1 MTPWAISRERGKIFS
16 LGPRAGQLWVLKLM
30 KPGSQWR
37 RNHCHACFLAGLNRP
52 WHCHRQAALL
62 RFWLNPVSD
71 SDSSACHRDRDG
83 SGLTRS
89 GNLNLVSQPLR
100 LAARLRASRTEKRKV
115 THGTGI
121 AEHRCLDLGEILVPG
136 RQRRKW
142 QGNTVTAGA
151 VTVAGARA
159 AAARAMELA
168 GLVHNTSNKTVF

>member
-1 MTPWAISRERGKIFS
+1 MKQQESLRNSHPDDDPVGNFPGTRENFQPWAAGGPA
-16 LGPRAGQLWVLKLM
+16 LGFKTNEGL
-30 KPGSQWR
+30 QWR

-121 AEHRCLDLGEILVPG
+121 AEHSCLDLGEILVPG
-136 RQRRKW
+136 WQRPGESGKETQSP
-142 QGNTVTAGA
+142 QGQ
-151 VTVAGARA
+151 
-159 AAARAMELA
+159 
-168 GLVHNTSNKTVF
+168 